1 MPSIDLFPGVLSLIL
16 TRSVRAGRIEIGGFL
31 IGKQQERRLQV
42 TGATF
47 PRQVGSST
55 HVSINDIDM
64 ALLAEDLAKRGTGEV
79 IVGWWHTH
87 PGMGAHFMSGTDI
100 ATQQRY
106 QAFFPS
112 AIAMVVDPLKF
123 SKSLEL
129 TDLDLHI
136 YTIKE
141 GYSKDLDYVYAKDPS
156 EIIPDLY
163 LLLQT
168 LEAAP
173 HLVYEDTWFE
183 RMIRDVFGKRITT
196 PEFSQTL
203 GRFLEATVAF
213 SVISITLLLVIL
225 SLIALIG

>member
-1 MPSIDLFPGVLSLIL
+1 M
-16 TRSVRAGRIEIGGFL
+16 
-31 IGKQQERRLQV
+31 
-42 TGATF
+42 
-47 PRQVGSST
+47 
-55 HVSINDIDM
+55 
-64 ALLAEDLAKRGTGEV
+64 
-79 IVGWWHTH
+79 
-87 PGMGAHFMSGTDI
+87 
-100 ATQQRY
+100 
-106 QAFFPS
+106 
-112 AIAMVVDPLKF
+112 
-123 SKSLEL
+123 
-129 TDLDLHI
+129 
-136 YTIKE
+136 
-141 GYSKDLDYVYAKDPS
+141 YAKDPS